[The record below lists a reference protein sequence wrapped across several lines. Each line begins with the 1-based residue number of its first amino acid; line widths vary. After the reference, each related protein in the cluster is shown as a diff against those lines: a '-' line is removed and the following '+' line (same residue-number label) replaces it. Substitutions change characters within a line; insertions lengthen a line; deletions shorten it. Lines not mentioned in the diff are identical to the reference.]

1 MGDIEGSAAF
11 GEPVDAIVS
20 ALDAGRAR
28 AMASVARER
37 FATYHAIGSAI
48 LARQQAQ
55 GWGSQVIKRLAAD
68 LRMRFPD
75 QTGLGV
81 RNLHYMRKVAL
92 AWPDPNC
99 AAAAAQLPWGHEIV
113 LLDRLPDTSQR
124 DWYAAQAYAGGW
136 SRGALF
142 ADRLPAPDSDLAQRA
157 TRDPVVLDFLGLAAP
172 ARERLVEDAMMDNL
186 TRTMLELGNGLAFVG
201 RQVPL
206 HVGEQEFFADL
217 VFFHYPSLRFIVFEI
232 KVGRFEPHDAGQ
244 LAFYVEAADRLLRDP
259 ASHAPTIGVL
269 LCTGRDDEVVEY
281 SLASTTAP
289 AAVATYTYDQLPDDV
304 REVLPPEDSIT
315 RAIEPVD
322 GP

>member
-136 SRGALF
+136 SRGALE
-142 ADRLPAPDSDLAQRA
+142 DRIRAACGNASVPRRPTSPTDYRHRTAISPSGPPAIPSCWTSSVSRRRPENGWSR
-157 TRDPVVLDFLGLAAP
+157 TR
-172 ARERLVEDAMMDNL
+172 
-186 TRTMLELGNGLAFVG
+186 
-201 RQVPL
+201 
-206 HVGEQEFFADL
+206 
-217 VFFHYPSLRFIVFEI
+217 
-232 KVGRFEPHDAGQ
+232 
-244 LAFYVEAADRLLRDP
+244 
-259 ASHAPTIGVL
+259 
-269 LCTGRDDEVVEY
+269 
-281 SLASTTAP
+281 
-289 AAVATYTYDQLPDDV
+289 
-304 REVLPPEDSIT
+304 
-315 RAIEPVD
+315 
-322 GP
+322 